1 MYASGELKSQ
11 RDVVE
16 FIGCHPST
24 VRNRSQKEGWGK
36 ERQKLV
42 QRLAE
47 QGESVAGLLR
57 VHPTEQESSSLAST
71 RATLCAQVLNLSSAL
86 LQHSAQLT
94 HLLDRTLDQEPGRV
108 EAGHA
113 ADLLRCHASV
123 LDQLLR
129 LSGLSGSS
137 PVKPS
142 PAPAPVPPSV
152 QRPGRDT
159 SWAEPV

>member
-1 MYASGELKSQ
+1 MYASGELQDLSEVVAWLGCSRSAVTNRATREQ
-11 RDVVE
+11 WTAARDRAVE
-16 FIGCHPST
+16 RIVKHS
-24 VRNRSQKEGWGK
+24 ED
-36 ERQKLV
+36 
-42 QRLAE
+42 
-47 QGESVAGLLR
+47 VAGLLR
-57 VHPTEQESSSLAST
+57 VQPTEQEASSLAAI

-94 HLLDRTLDQEPGRV
+94 HLLDRALDQEPGKV

-113 ADLLRCHASV
+113 ADLLRCHGAV

-137 PVKPS
+137 TAPS
-142 PAPAPVPPSV
+142 KSAPAPAPAIV
-152 QRPGRDT
+152 RPGRDT